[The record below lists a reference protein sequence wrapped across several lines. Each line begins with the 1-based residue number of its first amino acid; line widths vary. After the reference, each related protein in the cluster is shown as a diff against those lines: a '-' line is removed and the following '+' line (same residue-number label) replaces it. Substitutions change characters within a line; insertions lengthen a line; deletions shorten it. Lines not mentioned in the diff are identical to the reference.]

1 MCSKLFT
8 ARAGKSG
15 SACSSPQNKMSRLPV
30 TGNLAIGESAPL
42 SYGVEFYHTIL
53 LVGVPFFEPQVFR
66 IPEEGACDEL
76 LHAQGLHGQQLRRV
90 QASGQVCQYE
100 WTMERPKKNHIHQTT
115 LVPLTGPDGRVNSI
129 ISVTK
134 DISSWGEQPAP
145 HLLKESASS
154 RTFAQILLSA
164 RENEKREVAKALHD
178 EIGSASVML
187 AALVCIAKQDA
198 KQGSKTRV
206 LADLDRLYQQIQ
218 NSMERL
224 HAIIVTLRP
233 PSLDTE
239 GALRG
244 SVEEL
249 LKNVCELGRI
259 EYQFSCKSGFQEKG
273 ISDGVKIL
281 LYRMVQEAL
290 NNVIKHARATHVT
303 VRLERTSAAQLIVTV
318 QDDGVGFKREKR
330 LSVKHVGLL
339 SMRDSIRSVGG
350 TLTIKT
356 APGQG
361 TSIRA
366 VCPCCVYEGEYED
379 KNCISG

>member
-15 SACSSPQNKMSRLPV
+15 RVCSSPRNTTCSPV
-30 TGNLAIGESAPL
+30 TGNFVTGEIAPL
-42 SYGVEFYHTIL
+42 AYGGEDYHTIL
-53 LVGVPFFEPQVFR
+53 FFGVPLNQPHVFR
-66 IPEEGACDEL
+66 VPATGLCKEL
-76 LHAQGLHGQQLRRV
+76 VHAQGLHGQQLRRV
-90 QASGQVCQYE
+90 QASGQLCQYE
-100 WTMERPKKNHIHQTT
+100 WTMERNKKSYTHQTT
-115 LVPLTGPDGRVNSI
+115 LVPLTGANGQVNGI
-129 ISVTK
+129 ISATQ
-134 DISSWGEQPAP
+134 DISSWGAQSAP
-145 HLLKESASS
+145 HILHERSTAP

-164 RENEKREVAKALHD
+164 RETEKREIAKALHD

-187 AALVCIAKQDA
+187 AALVSIAKQSVQKGDCA
-198 KQGSKTRV
+198 QA
-206 LADLDRLYQQIQ
+206 LADLGRLHQQIQ
-218 NSMERL
+218 SSMERL

-249 LKNVCELGRI
+249 VKEMCQLGRI
-259 EYQFSCKSGFQEKG
+259 RYRFECKGGLRERG
-273 ISDGVKIL
+273 ISDTVKIL

-290 NNVIKHARATHVT
+290 TNVIKHAHASQVT
-303 VRLERTSAAQLIVTV
+303 VRLEQRKLAQLVLTV
-318 QDDGVGFKREKR
+318 SDDGVGFKREKR

-350 TLTIKT
+350 TLTITT
-356 APGQG
+356 APGRG

-366 VCPCCVYEGEYED
+366 VCPSCVYEGEYED
-379 KNCISG
+379 KDCIGR